1 MRTDLTSEEKKK
13 KTMDNQKTVQQL
25 DPAFAGILNSVK
37 GGLGLISPP
46 PPGQY
51 CLKKRDGVVWHRCAY
66 IHFSNQLLLLV
77 KSDTQL
83 DVPMKA

>member
-37 GGLGLISPP
+37 GGLGLVPP
-46 PPGQY
+46 P
-51 CLKKRDGVVWHRCAY
+51 RDSTA
-66 IHFSNQLLLLV
+66 
-77 KSDTQL
+77 
-83 DVPMKA
+83 